1 MGTSSTSAFCC
12 RPRASPIRARASPIT
27 GFSRSA
33 SRSAVGRSIGSSTPE
48 VGMTGVMMSG
58 IGPGGGTGDPSGA
71 GPDEVLATDGSPG
84 GLTALGPSAP
94 ETIDFAGPLEPAPVG
109 AAAVAVT
116 RRGPGAGSLDRQ
128 AICGEVG
135 YGAGRFRQPG
145 NETAAT
151 LATRGSRAHGP
162 GQRGPTADGGFS
174 PRHSRDIMASPSS
187 VRACITQRS
196 SGPRVFGAN
205 GDSAPARAEGTPPGT
220 PGPGPAPAGRGGAVA
235 SPRGET
241 VARLGVSSGRVI
253 PPAGTGRARAAGG
266 G

>member
-58 IGPGGGTGDPSGA
+58 IGPGAGTGDPSGA

-94 ETIDFAGPLEPAPVG
+94 ETIDFAGPLDPSRRGVEPAPVG
-109 AAAVAVT
+109 AAAVAVG
-116 RRGPGAGSLDRQ
+116 RGGPGAGSLDRQ

-162 GQRGPTADGGFS
+162 GQCGPTADGGSS

-196 SGPRVFGAN
+196 AGPRVFGAN
-205 GDSAPARAEGTPPGT
+205 GDSAPAGAKGTPPGT
-220 PGPGPAPAGRGGAVA
+220 PGPGPAPAERGGAVA
-235 SPRGET
+235 SPRAET
-241 VARLGVSSGRVI
+241 VAHNLSYN
-253 PPAGTGRARAAGG
+253 TL
-266 G
+266 